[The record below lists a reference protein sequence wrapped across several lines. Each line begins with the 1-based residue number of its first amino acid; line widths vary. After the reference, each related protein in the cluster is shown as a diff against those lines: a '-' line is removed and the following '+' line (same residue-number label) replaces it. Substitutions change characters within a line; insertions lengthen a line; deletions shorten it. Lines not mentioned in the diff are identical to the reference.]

1 MKRFA
6 TISALIFLLAV
17 TCFAQQSIDGEWVGG
32 SNLFGNQVFIQVS
45 FERTGTAITGKFN
58 CLAWRAMNRPFSDVR
73 FESSQLHFEFPSTTG
88 VPFTGDARLEN
99 GVIRGTIRRG
109 NEQGAFHLVP
119 VARVDPR
126 LTGSYVGTYQVEP
139 NKFRLITWGAS
150 GHLRLVDPDTGGSVA
165 LFPSSETT
173 YFFGANVI
181 GSTTAQQTVT
191 FTRNDAGSV
200 TSLIFRQP
208 NSPDTTLTKVDRY
221 RQEQVSF
228 RNGNVTLSGTL
239 LLPSNSGRHPAIIFH
254 EGSGD
259 WTRDDTW
266 FSRPVDLFLK
276 HGIAVLLYDKRGVG
290 SSTGDWHTSSY
301 TDLADDLLAGVRLL
315 KSRRDINSRQI
326 GVRGFSQ
333 GGWIAS
339 LAAARSRD
347 VAFIIYISASGAG
360 TIEEQDTESL
370 LAAMRTEGS
379 SEAEIEEARRFLKLT
394 YEAPHSREA
403 WQRLQTALPDAR
415 KQKWFSRT
423 IGGLPKDSWVWEQR
437 RLNAGYDP
445 ALTFRRVKCPV
456 LIIYG
461 ERDNP
466 AKGITRIEQALRE
479 AGNKDY
485 TVRVF
490 PGADHDLDV
499 GQPGDGK
506 MLWAEGFLELLTS
519 WTLQKVTIGPGAP
532 ATTRYQ
538 AFRTSD

>member
-6 TISALIFLLAV
+6 TISTLTFLLAL
-17 TCFAQQSIDGEWVGG
+17 TCIAQPSIEGEWVGG
-32 SNLFGNQVFIQVS
+32 SNLFGDQVFIQVS
-45 FERTGTAITGKFN
+45 FERTGTTIAGNFN
-58 CLAWRAMNRPFSDVR
+58 CLAWRAARRPFSEVR

-88 VPFTGDARLEN
+88 VPFVGDARLEN
-99 GVIRGTIRRG
+99 GVIRGTIKRG

-119 VARVDPR
+119 VARVNPR
-126 LTGSYVGTYQVEP
+126 LSDSYVGTYQVEP

-150 GHLRLVDPDTGGSVA
+150 GHLRLVDPDSGGSVA

-181 GSTTAQQTVT
+181 GSTTAQQTVS
-191 FTRNDAGSV
+191 FTRNDSGSV

-208 NSPDTTLTKVDRY
+208 NSPDLTLAKVERY
-221 RQEQVSF
+221 RQEQVRF
-228 RNGNVTLSGTL
+228 HNGKVTLTGTL

-290 SSTGDWHTSSY
+290 NSTGDWHTSSY
-301 TDLADDLLAGVRLL
+301 TDLAGDLLAGVRLL

-347 VAFIIYISASGAG
+347 VAFIVYISASGAG
-360 TIEEQDTESL
+360 TIEEQDTETL
-370 LAAMRTEGS
+370 LAGMSADAF
-379 SEAEIEEARRFLKLT
+379 SEVEIEAAREFVKLT

-403 WQRLQTALPDAR
+403 WQRLQTALPNAR
-415 KQKWFSRT
+415 NQKWFSRT

-445 ALTFRRVKCPV
+445 ALTFRRVRCPV
-456 LIIYG
+456 LIVYG

-466 AKGITRIEQALRE
+466 AKGIARIEQALTE

-490 PGADHDLDV
+490 PGADHDLDT

-506 MLWAEGFLELLTS
+506 MVWAEGFLELLTS
-519 WTLQKVTIGPGAP
+519 WTLQRVTARGVEL
-532 ATTRYQ
+532 TTASGGVDR
-538 AFRTSD
+538 